1 MKAILFAIL
10 AGLCWGIGEACTRSA
25 LHAGRIGP
33 ISAITVRS
41 LVAIPLLVATY
52 WLMARGTVGLK
63 VEPPLAQVDAT
74 TWAKLVLGSGLVAGA
89 VAMICFYIALSLGE
103 VSVVKPIAFSIAP
116 VVGVLLGWLVLG
128 ESMDARK
135 AIAIG
140 LIVTESWCSRPR
152 ESWQELCPRGGW
164 WRGVRANRVAITAT
178 ANRRGKSVDKRRD
191 LGDTWFPLSPRN
203 EARGLCTR
211 RGVRAVEGA

>member
-41 LVAIPLLVATY
+41 LVAIPLLVTTY
-52 WLMARGTVGLK
+52 WLMTRGAVGLK

-140 LIVTESWCSRPR
+140 LIVT
-152 ESWQELCPRGGW
+152 
-164 WRGVRANRVAITAT
+164 GVLVLTT
-178 ANRRGKSVDKRRD
+178 EGKSAGT
-191 LGDTWFPLSPRN
+191 LPPAAGGGAESEPT
-203 EARGLCTR
+203 GLR
-211 RGVRAVEGA
+211 